1 MSSCWFVGGPAFP
14 SAIFLFSGAR
24 LSSVRAC
31 LQLLIWWW
39 FTFCVSCTSHQVR
52 SSIISLKLPK
62 KPSISQHS
70 GTMWYHWCGGKFWIA
85 HFSASSNFLNGI
97 CHCPL
102 QWSNTAQCLGSVV
115 SSSAGNGQVGFF
127 PFCFDTKGIPVHQ
140 GDSHLP
146 LGEARVSSFYLVSA
160 NDYTLFVVLHFVI
173 YSQF

>member
-1 MSSCWFVGGPAFP
+1 MLIRWWTSFSLRHFLIFRSTSVFRESVSATADLVVVYILCQLYLPPGAF
-14 SAIFLFSGAR
+14 IYN
-24 LSSVRAC
+24 
-31 LQLLIWWW
+31 Q
-39 FTFCVSCTSHQVR
+39 
-52 SSIISLKLPK
+52 PK
-62 KPSISQHS
+62 VAEKTLNIAAF
-70 GTMWYHWCGGKFWIA
+70 WYHVIPLCGGKFWIA